1 MKVLVYVLV
10 IDNDGTVMNSN
21 NKDKQFLYK
30 LERILENNYQ
40 DSEFNVSRLVELSKM
55 RRTVFFKEI
64 KRITGFSPNELL
76 KLKRL
81 NKSVALLTENEL
93 NISEIAYKVGFEDP
107 YYFSK
112 CFKHQFN
119 YSPTE
124 YRKKLAL

>member
-112 CFKHQFN
+112 CFKNQFN